1 MENKDNIWPDP
12 TSDYE
17 FRNKIA
23 DLFEPGWVC
32 PDPISHQQVNTVLF
46 DRIKQKFEMLET
58 ANMIKD
64 IIIATEFAII
74 SIILLL
80 IVF

>member
-1 MENKDNIWPDP
+1 MENKDNIW
-12 TSDYE
+12 
-17 FRNKIA
+17 
-23 DLFEPGWVC
+23 

-58 ANMIKD
+58 ANRFKNFIKD

-74 SIILLL
+74 LLL